1 MFHRQNNVARMIT
14 LDGTGSECSYANPT
28 SHRCNQDLGGAQ
40 EVALRDAIRYPP
52 HILSPLSTIGLFIL
66 LLKSLLSCCF
76 VEDVKC

>member
-40 EVALRDAIRYPP
+40 EVALSARCDQISSSYPVTVV
-52 HILSPLSTIGLFIL
+52 HHRVIYLVVEEFIIL
-66 LLKSLLSCCF
+66 LLC
-76 VEDVKC
+76 